1 MKKLEWAL
9 AVSVF
14 LCLCIKFS
22 GLPLGNFLTTTSL
35 SALSMFY
42 FMSGYFIINNLTLDF
57 GVKNP
62 TNPSFFETMLGI
74 ATGVFIAVGV
84 IGLMFI
90 LQSWPGGWFFLIMG
104 NLGLLLTSLISFYR
118 FRNYRVHPTKAVLW
132 RFVLYGSGTI
142 LFALGSVYM

>member
-9 AVSVF
+9 AIAVI
-14 LCLCIKFS
+14 LCLCIKIS
-22 GLPLGNFLTTTSL
+22 GLPLGSFLTITSL

-42 FMSGYFIINNLTLDF
+42 FMSGYFIINNLTPDF
-57 GVKNP
+57 GVRNP

-74 ATGVFIAVGV
+74 ATGVFIAGGV

-104 NLGLLLTSLISFYR
+104 NSGLLLTSLISFYR
-118 FRNYRVHPTKAVLW
+118 FRDYRAHPTKAVLW
-132 RFVLYGSGTI
+132 RFVLYGSGTL